1 MFVFLKV
8 QNSDIFEHKSNPAI
22 NYAPVDCSH
31 QIGSWGQAVVFCR
44 LTKCVSVSL
53 SLKNWVRGVWLC
65 LGLDEDRCG
74 AIQSWNNADKWRH
87 ISRWGK
93 FMLDPFL
100 SVFLT
105 EFWSVIPLNLQLFL
119 CDQVVVARTLLT
131 LYFYPLI
138 LKIITLF
145 ILKYTKIP
153 LRNFS

>member
-53 SLKNWVRGVWLC
+53 SLKNWVRGVWMC
-65 LGLDEDRCG
+65 LGLDEDWCG

-100 SVFLT
+100 SVFFFFEILICDPT
-105 EFWSVIPLNLQLFL
+105 KSPASSLWPGSGSQNTAHPLFL
-119 CDQVVVARTLLT
+119 P
-131 LYFYPLI
+131 FYT
-138 LKIITLF
+138 KNYYLF
-145 ILKYTKIP
+145 YTKIH
-153 LRNFS
+153 